1 MATKKTTAVNQ
12 TPAEAVEAVGA
23 EPTRLYVIT
32 YGTDKIGTTS
42 DKENAFAVAKALAT
56 GWGEHLSVR
65 EYTSEQRDNLPV
77 KWSDISPV
85 GNVTVIY
92 DFESKK

>member
-1 MATKKTTAVNQ
+1 MATKKTAAVNQ
-12 TPAEAVEAVGA
+12 TPAEAAEAVGI

-32 YGTDKIGTTS
+32 YEAIKIGTTS
-42 DKENAFAVAKALAT
+42 DKERAFAVAKALAT

-65 EYTSEQRDNLPV
+65 EYTPEQRDNLPV

-92 DFESKK
+92 DFEVKQ